1 MTVEARIN
9 ITLGAFFIRIA
20 DKDLCG
26 TYQTTLYTIINLG
39 ILYLESVI
47 LYLSKFMSIY
57 VMAFFG

>member
-9 ITLGAFFIRIA
+9 IPLGAFFIRIA

-39 ILYLESVI
+39 ILEFMPWYTYLM
-47 LYLSKFMSIY
+47 K
-57 VMAFFG
+57 